1 MSEVR
6 KQTRSIN
13 GFTLIEVLVV
23 IGIIAVI
30 AAILFPVFA
39 HSRAKAYQATCGSN
53 LKQIGIAVQLY
64 TQDNDGAMFPAL
76 PRADGDGGIAEWCFY
91 KELNPKPFAD
101 KSRSSLS
108 TYIKTKGIWT
118 CPAAPDL
125 VIPYGLNF
133 ALVTAEL
140 SYQHPIQ
147 FAQVSAPSETIL
159 VTECTFRTST
169 PAWWESEPFVYPP
182 SRHQP
187 VVDGRHFG
195 LANVLWFDGH
205 ISAKRP
211 IASYPAKF
219 PKGTV
224 TVDQLQQLN
233 EGDILKDAY
242 TGNAEQDNYYYELF
256 KVSR

>member
-6 KQTRSIN
+6 KRAQRFN

-53 LKQIGIAVQLY
+53 LKQIGIAAQLY

-76 PRADGDGGIAEWCFY
+76 PHADGNGGIAEWCFY
-91 KELNPKPFAD
+91 KYLQPEPHAD
-101 KSRSSLS
+101 QSRSPLNS
-108 TYIKTKGIWT
+108 YIKTKNIWV
-118 CPAAPDL
+118 CPTAPDL
-125 VIPYGLNF
+125 EVPYGLNF
-133 ALVTAEL
+133 VLVTAEL
-140 SYQHPIQ
+140 SKGHPIQ
-147 FAQVSAPSETIL
+147 LAQVSAASETIL
-159 VTECTFRTST
+159 VTECTYRTST

-182 SRHQP
+182 SRRQP

-219 PKGTV
+219 PKGEV

-233 EGDILKDAY
+233 QGDILKEAY
-242 TGNAEQDNYYYELF
+242 TGKSEQDDYYYNLS
-256 KVSR
+256 KADR